1 MEKGG
6 IGVGVTQEVVDKF
19 LITTRLEYVFN
30 WARKSSLWPVTFG
43 LACCAIEM
51 MAAGAAR
58 FDIDRFGAGIFRASP
73 RQSDLM
79 IVAGTVTLKMAP
91 VVRKIYDQ
99 MPEPKW
105 VISMGACANSGGLF
119 DSYSTLQGVDKIIPV
134 DVYIPGCPP
143 RPESLL
149 YGFMRL
155 QDKIQKSSLRD
166 KYVTEGR

>member
-1 MEKGG
+1 M
-6 IGVGVTQEVVDKF
+6 GVTQEAVDKF